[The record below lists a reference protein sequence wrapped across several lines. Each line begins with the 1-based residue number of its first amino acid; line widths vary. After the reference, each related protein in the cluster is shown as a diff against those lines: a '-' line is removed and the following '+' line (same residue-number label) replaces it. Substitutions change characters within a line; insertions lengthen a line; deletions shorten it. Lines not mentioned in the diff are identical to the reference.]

1 MSFKTSEELEREFLL
16 EDLEH
21 TEAVFRFCRG
31 MTRRQRKEIRRKSPR
46 SPKRKELWRKLY
58 PQYRLHKLVRAMT
71 AFVVERL
78 NQQGFARMI
87 LPAIEVSKDYTGKQ
101 E

>member
-1 MSFKTSEELEREFLL
+1 MRFKTPEELEREFLL
-16 EDLEH
+16 EDMEH
-21 TEAVFRFCRG
+21 AEAVFRFCRR

-46 SPKRKELWRKLY
+46 SPKRKELWVKLY

-87 LPAIEVSKDYTGKQ
+87 LPAIEVSKDYAGKQ